1 LEQFIVH
8 DQSDRYKES
17 SVWTIQGLEISLN
30 HQYQFRMGRVS
41 MGGSTD
47 VFDGIC
53 FSVECKQDRS
63 AHAPAQ
69 EDEKDDDNIMETM
82 KGILKNIGKKF
93 FDPIIPDIIDSF

>member
-1 LEQFIVH
+1 
-8 DQSDRYKES
+8 
-17 SVWTIQGLEISLN
+17 
-30 HQYQFRMGRVS
+30 

-69 EDEKDDDNIMETM
+69 EHAALCSRVQEALKMVKEVV
-82 KGILKNIGKKF
+82 ILKKKSKKKTF
-93 FDPIIPDIIDSF
+93 LS

>member
-1 LEQFIVH
+1 
-8 DQSDRYKES
+8 
-17 SVWTIQGLEISLN
+17 
-30 HQYQFRMGRVS
+30 

-63 AHAPAQ
+63 AHAHAPQ

-82 KGILKNIGKKF
+82 KEILNNIGKNF
-93 FDPIIPDIIDSF
+93 LANYSRYY

>member
-1 LEQFIVH
+1 
-8 DQSDRYKES
+8 
-17 SVWTIQGLEISLN
+17 
-30 HQYQFRMGRVS
+30 MGRVS

-93 FDPIIPDIIDSF
+93 FDPIIPDIIDSFWTTFLTLTFLF